1 MLDRYGSPWQI
12 TRRQA
17 LGTLAVGGG
26 LTLTA
31 PQILA
36 KESAMPKSEKH
47 EFVYCFN
54 TSTIRGQKLGIVG
67 EIDVAAT
74 AGYGAIEPWLESL
87 HEYVKQGHSVS
98 DLAKRLRDAGLQVP
112 SAIGFAQWIV
122 DDPAQRKA
130 GLEQAKRD
138 MELVAKIGGTRIA
151 APPVGAHEKPGPDLL
166 TIAER
171 YRALLNLG
179 EQQGVI
185 PMVEVWGFS
194 KTLSR
199 LGEAACVAIE
209 SGHPQACIL
218 TDVYHLYKGGSG
230 YEGLKLLAPGVL
242 PVMHMN
248 DYPAQ
253 PPRAEI
259 TDAHRVYPGDGVA
272 PLTKILKTLRDTQGS
287 CVLSLELFNRDL
299 WKLDPLVVAK
309 TGLQK
314 MHLAVASVK

>member
-1 MLDRYGSPWQI
+1 MP
-12 TRRQA
+12 A
-17 LGTLAVGGG
+17 
-26 LTLTA
+26 TA
-31 PQILA
+31 DAP
-36 KESAMPKSEKH
+36 
-47 EFVYCFN
+47 FVYCFN

-74 AGYGAIEPWLESL
+74 AGYDAIEPWMESL
-87 HEYVKQGHSVS
+87 HEYAKQGHSIN
-98 DLAKRLRDAGLQVP
+98 DLAKRIRDAGLQVA

-122 DDPAQRKA
+122 DDPVARKA
-130 GLEQAKRD
+130 ALEQAKRD

-151 APPVGAHEKPGPDLL
+151 APPAGAQDKPGPDLL
-166 TIAER
+166 TISER
-171 YRALLNLG
+171 YRALLDVG
-179 EQQGVI
+179 VKEGVI

-199 LGEAACVAIE
+199 LGEAACVALE

-230 YEGLKLLAPGVL
+230 YEGLKLLAPGTL
-242 PVMHMN
+242 PVMHIN

-253 PPRAEI
+253 PPRAGI

-272 PLTKILKTLRDTQGS
+272 PLTTILKTLRDIGCRCT
-287 CVLSLELFNRDL
+287 LSLELFNSDY

-314 MHLAVASVK
+314 MQVAVAKAS